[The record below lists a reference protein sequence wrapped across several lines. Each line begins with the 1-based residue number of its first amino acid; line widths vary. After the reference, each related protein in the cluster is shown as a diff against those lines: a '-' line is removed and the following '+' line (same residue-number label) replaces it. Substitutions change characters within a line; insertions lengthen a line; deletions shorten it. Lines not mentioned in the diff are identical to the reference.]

1 MTRHPFDPSCDCDSC
16 FAAELER
23 VASAFRDIRG
33 GKSPLA
39 TLPGWE
45 AAQAAVTREMALG
58 DDFYAPIGR
67 PDYVMFPSKTA
78 RDE

>member
-1 MTRHPFDPSCDCDSC
+1 MTLHPFDPACSCDCC
-16 FAAELER
+16 FAADLER
-23 VASAFRDIRG
+23 VANAYRDIRQ

-45 AAQAAVTREMALG
+45 AAQAAVAAEM
-58 DDFYAPIGR
+58 
-67 PDYVMFPSKTA
+67 A